1 MLGRELCSMGFTFE
15 TDNLSGLCVMYLN
28 ALACFG
34 IRDAV
39 IDDANLG
46 FHGIPAHWRA
56 SDCLEI

>member
-1 MLGRELCSMGFTFE
+1 MGFTFE